1 MTSFE
6 TVGGKR
12 SRGSPGEKLIS
23 LTSHQSP
30 PVTRLGAP
38 ARLEVTRPVDV
49 SSSSGFLGA
58 VGSGS
63 NTWPLKTVFGIAC
76 GLVPAGNLRFP
87 LQD

>member
-38 ARLEVTRPVDV
+38 ARLEVTRLVDV
-49 SSSSGFLGA
+49 LSRSGFLGA
-58 VGSGS
+58 IGSGS
-63 NTWPLKTVFGIAC
+63 NTWPLKTVFGIAW
-76 GLVPAGNLRFP
+76 GLVPADNLCFP